1 MRFCAAYLNFVHTYF
16 QRKEFIIMKPNTVGF
31 TAVLADD
38 EELILKRLEES
49 VNWEELNI
57 RLVSL
62 AQNGKQALEAILTF
76 KPDLAVIDIR
86 MPEISGLEV
95 IQRSRNAGIQTDFI
109 ILSGY
114 DDFSYAQEAIR

>member
-1 MRFCAAYLNFVHTYF
+1 
-16 QRKEFIIMKPNTVGF
+16 MKPNTVGF

-86 MPEISGLEV
+86 MPEIGRAHV
-95 IQRSRNAGIQTDFI
+95 
-109 ILSGY
+109 
-114 DDFSYAQEAIR
+114 

>member
-1 MRFCAAYLNFVHTYF
+1 
-16 QRKEFIIMKPNTVGF
+16 MKPNTVGF

-57 RLVSL
+57 QLVSL

-76 KPDLAVIDIR
+76 KPTW
-86 MPEISGLEV
+86 P
-95 IQRSRNAGIQTDFI
+95 
-109 ILSGY
+109 
-114 DDFSYAQEAIR
+114 

>member
-1 MRFCAAYLNFVHTYF
+1 
-16 QRKEFIIMKPNTVGF
+16 MKPNTVGF

-62 AQNGKQALEAILTF
+62 AQNGKQALEAKIGR
-76 KPDLAVIDIR
+76 AHV
-86 MPEISGLEV
+86 
-95 IQRSRNAGIQTDFI
+95 
-109 ILSGY
+109 
-114 DDFSYAQEAIR
+114 